1 MAVKLAPIFNDAQLD
16 NAGLPLSGGL
26 LTWYVAGSS
35 TLVPTFAD
43 SEGLILQTNPIVLNV
58 RGEPESPIWLTTGAV
73 YKAVLTDAIGNPLR
87 TVDNLTGINDTS
99 APIVSEWVLFPG
111 TATYINTT
119 SFSVIGDQTTVF
131 TVGRRIQASVSGGS
145 CYATILTSVFST
157 VTTITVINDSVTLDS
172 GLSTVYYGF
181 LDPTHSSFNVSTAT
195 YATTAG
201 TAAACTGNS
210 ATATTLSAT
219 LAVAKG
225 GTGVTTSTGT
235 GSNVLSSTPTITS
248 PVFAGTPTGVG
259 ILTSGTVVNSTSGTT
274 IDFTGI
280 PSWAKR
286 ITIIFNGVSTNSTTL
301 DNMVQIGD
309 SGGIET
315 AGYVSVNSTVATSGT
330 SCIDITNGFLC
341 MRMYDPAQ
349 VFSGSLFLHKIT
361 GNTWTS
367 NHAISRSPDYAVCV
381 GAGIKA
387 LTATLDRV
395 RITSTSGAAT
405 FDAGSINIM
414 YE

>member
-119 SFSVIGDQTTVF
+119 SFSVIGDQTTIF

-225 GTGVTTSTGT
+225 GTGVTTSTGS

-259 ILTSGTVVNSTSGTT
+259 ILTSGTVVNSTSGTN

-286 ITIIFNGVSTNSTTL
+286 ITIMFNGVSTNSTTI

-315 AGYVSVNSTVATSGT
+315 AGYVSVNSTVATTGT

-341 MRMYDPAQ
+341 MNMTDPAQ
-349 VFSGSLFLHKIT
+349 VFSGSLFLHKVT
-361 GNTWTS
+361 GNTWAS
-367 NHAISRSPDYAVCV
+367 NHAVSRSPNYAACV